1 MGEGRAG
8 AAQPGVSGQRS
19 LQELLLR
26 TDPHQDPYSIRKLLE
41 ALQLRLH
48 YAGQAIQEGD
58 PEKAASIVASV
69 REGCDLA
76 IARLHA
82 LCSVQVAQS

>member
-1 MGEGRAG
+1 MGKGRAS
-8 AAQPGVSGQRS
+8 AHPVWRCGQRS

-26 TDPHQDPYSIRKLLE
+26 TDPHLDPYSIRKLLE

-58 PEKAASIVASV
+58 PQKAASIVASV

-76 IARLHA
+76 ITRLHA
-82 LCSVQVAQS
+82 LCSVPVAQS